1 MNKPQARRRAT
12 PSRAR
17 PLGGPTPQASWGPRL
32 PVALIALAL
41 MSGLASTAL
50 LLWAPGARAAT
61 EAAAAV
67 ATLGKSG
74 AGLDSSWVFIG
85 AALATGMS
93 SLGAGWAVA
102 KVGTAAVGALAEKP
116 ELFGRLL
123 IFIGLAEGIAIYGL
137 IVSILMLNRLG

>member
-1 MNKPQARRRAT
+1 MKK
-12 PSRAR
+12 
-17 PLGGPTPQASWGPRL
+17 PLGV
-32 PVALIALAL
+32 PVALIALTLVLGVA
-41 MSGLASTAL
+41 ATAL
-50 LLWAPGARAAT
+50 LLWAPDARAASD
-61 EAAAAV
+61 AAAV
-67 ATLGKSG
+67 AANR
-74 AGLDSSWVFIG
+74 AGIDSSWVFIG

-93 SLGAGWAVA
+93 SLGAGFAVA